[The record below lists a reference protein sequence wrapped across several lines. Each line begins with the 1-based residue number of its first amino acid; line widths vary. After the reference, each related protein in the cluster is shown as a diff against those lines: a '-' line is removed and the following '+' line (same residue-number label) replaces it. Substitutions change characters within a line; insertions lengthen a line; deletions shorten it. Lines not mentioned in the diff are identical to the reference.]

1 MIKLL
6 VYLLMAGSSKISD
19 LNLVIKGVDDI
30 KGSMYIAVFD
40 NEESFPDF
48 GKQLVEKV
56 LPVDAK
62 TLNFTF
68 KNLPNDDYAVAIF
81 HDKNN
86 NGVLDKNAF
95 GFPLEPY
102 GFSRNARA
110 RFSAPAFNDAKIELN
125 GDETIEIQ
133 IQ

>member
-6 VYLLMAGSSKISD
+6 VYLLMAGSSNISD

-48 GKQLVEKV
+48 GKQLVEKD

>member
-6 VYLLMAGSSKISD
+6 MYLLIAGSCNKSD
-19 LNLVIKGVDDI
+19 LKLVIKGIDDL

-40 NEESFPDF
+40 NEKSFPDF

-56 LPVDAK
+56 LLVDSK
-62 TLNFTF
+62 TLNYTF
-68 KNLPNDDYAVAIF
+68 KDLPDSDYAVAIF

-86 NGVLDKNAF
+86 NGKLDKNAF
-95 GFPLEPY
+95 GIPLEPY
-102 GFSRNARA
+102 GFSQNARA
-110 RFSAPAFNDAKIELN
+110 RFSAPPFNDAKIVLDGN
-125 GDETIEIQ
+125 QSIEIT

>member
-1 MIKLL
+1 M
-6 VYLLMAGSSKISD
+6 YLLIAGSSQKSD
-19 LNLVIKGVDDI
+19 LKLVIKGVDDL

-40 NEESFPDF
+40 NKESFPDF
-48 GKQLVEKV
+48 GKQLVDNV
-56 LPVDAK
+56 LPVDAN
-62 TLNFTF
+62 TLNYTF
-68 KNLPNDDYAVAIF
+68 KDLPHDDYAVAIF

-110 RFSAPAFNDAKIELN
+110 RFSAPPFDDAKIELVGN
-125 GDETIEIQ
+125 QSIEIT

>member
-6 VYLLMAGSSKISD
+6 VYLLMAGSSNISD
-19 LNLVIKGVDDI
+19 LNLVIKGVDEI

>member
-6 VYLLMAGSSKISD
+6 VYLLMAGSSNISD

-110 RFSAPAFNDAKIELN
+110 RFSAPAFNDAKIVLDGN
-125 GDETIEIQ
+125 QSIEITVK
-133 IQ
+133 

>member
-1 MIKLL
+1 
-6 VYLLMAGSSKISD
+6 MAGSPSKSD

>member
-6 VYLLMAGSSKISD
+6 MYLLIAGSCNKSD
-19 LNLVIKGVDDI
+19 LKLVIKGIDDL

-56 LPVDAK
+56 LPVDSK
-62 TLNFTF
+62 TLNYTF
-68 KNLPNDDYAVAIF
+68 KDLPDSDYAVAIF

-86 NGVLDKNAF
+86 NGKLDKNAF
-95 GFPLEPY
+95 GIPLEPY
-102 GFSRNARA
+102 GFSQNARA
-110 RFSAPAFNDAKIELN
+110 RFSAPPFNDAKIVLDGN
-125 GDETIEIQ
+125 QSIEIT